1 MSDAQ
6 AGALYSRSKQRYP
19 MQILLHSDP
28 HTDGS
33 HLMSEHLKVV
43 VTDAMAH
50 FGERVK
56 RVEAHLSDV
65 SSPGKSGAADIHCTL
80 EARLGGLDAV
90 VVKHHSGNAHQA
102 IDGAVRKL
110 RRAVGSQIA
119 KHDDPRGQRG
129 LTVAPDTDTRNDLKD

>member
-1 MSDAQ
+1 
-6 AGALYSRSKQRYP
+6 

-43 VTDAMAH
+43 VTEAMVH

-65 SSPGKSGAADIHCTL
+65 NSATKSGAGDIHCTL
-80 EARLGGLDAV
+80 EARVVGHDPV
-90 VVKHHSGNAHQA
+90 VVKHHAGNAHQA
-102 IDGAVRKL
+102 IEGAVRKL
-110 RRAVGSQIA
+110 KRALRSQIS
-119 KHDDPRGQRG
+119 KHDDPRGLR
-129 LTVAPDTDTRNDLKD
+129 APVDSPDADPSIVSSDESKD

>member
-1 MSDAQ
+1 
-6 AGALYSRSKQRYP
+6 
-19 MQILLHSDP
+19 MQVLLHSDP

-43 VTDAMAH
+43 VTEAMAH

-80 EARLGGLDAV
+80 EARLGA
-90 VVKHHSGNAHQA
+90 
-102 IDGAVRKL
+102 
-110 RRAVGSQIA
+110 
-119 KHDDPRGQRG
+119 
-129 LTVAPDTDTRNDLKD
+129 LTQSS